1 MSSSFFIV
9 TETFLISREEVS
21 ESIMIYFIYEPKKK
35 KKLIKFLLLVLVPLG
50 ARGYLLP
57 LILLGLWLVSSDRI
71 HEFY

>member
-21 ESIMIYFIYEPKKK
+21 ESIMIYFIYEPR
-35 KKLIKFLLLVLVPLG
+35 KLIKFLLLVLVPLG